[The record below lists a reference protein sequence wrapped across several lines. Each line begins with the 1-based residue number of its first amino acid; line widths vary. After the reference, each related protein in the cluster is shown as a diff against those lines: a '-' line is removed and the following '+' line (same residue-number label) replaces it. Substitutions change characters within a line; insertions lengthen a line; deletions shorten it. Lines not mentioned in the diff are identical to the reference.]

1 MQLNMRIRNVTTTI
15 ALVRK
20 VGIPAR
26 DAQGHSNRCCV
37 TRIWRFI
44 RRINVLQGA
53 RTRGSFGLL
62 DWILLFLGRARL
74 NFARAVSP
82 MLQCNKC

>member
-53 RTRGSFGLL
+53 RTRGSFGLFGL
-62 DWILLFLGRARL
+62 DFAISGEERL
-74 NFARAVSP
+74 NFGARGKPHDAV
-82 MLQCNKC
+82 Q